1 MYNIGII
8 GKGFVGSAAAH
19 GFSEAVG
26 YKAGIRIYDKIESR
40 SNATLSE
47 TVNESDFLF
56 VSVPTPANDDG
67 SIHLDILDECLNDI
81 DNVNKRND
89 NIILIR
95 STIIPGTSRILQKK
109 YKNLNI
115 VFNPEFLT
123 ERSALFDFINQS
135 RYVLGGEKEHV
146 RKVSQFF
153 KHRFGESIS
162 VIETDYETA
171 ELIKYVCNIYFATK
185 ISFLNEMKLI
195 AEKINA
201 DWSTVLEGYLRDG
214 RIGHS
219 HVNVPGHD
227 GKKGFG
233 GSCFPKDIQALINF
247 AEKNDININTVKG
260 AWQTNLEV
268 RPERDWENLKGRAV
282 AQEKKDLKDK
292 S

>member
-95 STIIPGTSRILQKK
+95 STIIPGTSRSGIV
-109 YKNLNI
+109 YSGGRFLNI
-115 VFNPEFLT
+115 SRIEALRFAMLLSIPTILLSAFIPTYKFIESPSSEFLLMGT
-123 ERSALFDFINQS
+123 VGLI
-135 RYVLGGEKEHV
+135 
-146 RKVSQFF
+146 VSFATAYL
-153 KHRFGESIS
+153 SIS
-162 VIETDYETA
+162 LLMNWVRNFSMVPFVVY
-171 ELIKYVCNIYFATK
+171 
-185 ISFLNEMKLI
+185 
-195 AEKINA
+195 
-201 DWSTVLEGYLRDG
+201 
-214 RIGHS
+214 RIIL
-219 HVNVPGHD
+219 
-227 GKKGFG
+227 
-233 GSCFPKDIQALINF
+233 GSILLVYSI
-247 AEKNDININTVKG
+247 V
-260 AWQTNLEV
+260 
-268 RPERDWENLKGRAV
+268 
-282 AQEKKDLKDK
+282 
-292 S
+292 